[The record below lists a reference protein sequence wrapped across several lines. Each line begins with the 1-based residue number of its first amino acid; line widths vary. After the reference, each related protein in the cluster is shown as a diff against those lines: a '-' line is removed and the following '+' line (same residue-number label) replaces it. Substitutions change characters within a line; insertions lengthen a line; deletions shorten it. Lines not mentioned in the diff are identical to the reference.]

1 MKTSVFRRSLSASLL
16 AVTVL
21 TSAMPA
27 HAAPPPPLDPCKV
40 VTIEEVERIIGKLKS
55 TPRIEKLGDTAQC
68 IYEFANATSELDIWI
83 GTADSLAP
91 ARKRAKQPVAVNGI
105 GDEAIMDRGRID
117 AGTVELHVRK
127 GTLVLLLMLS
137 DTPGDEAK
145 LKALAQK
152 AVGRL

>member
-1 MKTSVFRRSLSASLL
+1 MILITRCRMGAVL
-16 AVTVL
+16 AVCLGSVIMGSIVL
-21 TSAMPA
+21 
-27 HAAPPPPLDPCKV
+27 AAPPAPCSLL
-40 VTIEEVERIIGKLKS
+40 TTAEVEQAVGKLKG
-55 TPRIEKLGDTAQC
+55 TPRVDTLGDTTQC

-117 AGTVELHVRK
+117 AATVELHIRK
-127 GTLVLLLMLS
+127 GNLVLLLILS

-152 AVGRL
+152 AVRRL